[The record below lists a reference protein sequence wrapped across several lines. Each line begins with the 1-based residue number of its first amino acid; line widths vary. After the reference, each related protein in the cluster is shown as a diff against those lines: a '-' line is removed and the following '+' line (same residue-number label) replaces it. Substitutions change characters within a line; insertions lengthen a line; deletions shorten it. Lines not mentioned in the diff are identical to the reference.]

1 MFYKT
6 SEPHG
11 LPHNPFKSCVAPRP
25 IAWVSSIHP
34 SGVVNLAPY
43 SFFNAVA
50 SDPPMVMISFNGYH
64 QHGGEKDTLY
74 NIKSSGEFVVNM
86 VPLALKDVMNV
97 TTAPVAHEVDE
108 LALAGLTT
116 EDAVLVKPPRVKEAP
131 IHLECALHEEIQL
144 PCTLENSINTMIIGQ
159 VLGVHIADEVLTD
172 GMVDLSMIQ
181 PLARLGYLQ
190 YSAVENQFEMVRPQ
204 DE

>member
-1 MFYKT
+1 
-6 SEPHG
+6 
-11 LPHNPFKSCVAPRP
+11 
-25 IAWVSSIHP
+25 
-34 SGVVNLAPY
+34 
-43 SFFNAVA
+43 
-50 SDPPMVMISFNGYH
+50 
-64 QHGGEKDTLY
+64 
-74 NIKSSGEFVVNM
+74 M

-97 TTAPVAHEVDE
+97 TTTPVAHEIDE

-131 IHLECALHEEIQL
+131 IHLECTLHEEIKL
-144 PCTLENSINTMIIGQ
+144 PCTLEDSINTMIIGQ
-159 VLGVHIADEVLTD
+159 VLGVHIDDEVLTD
-172 GMVDLSMIQ
+172 GMVDLSKIQ